1 MVVQSK
7 SYPPPTHR
15 LRFIPLCN
23 NNNNNNDFI
32 DRESPV
38 GLSPI
43 FPGVLYVKTYA
54 YIYIIYTKNDT

>member
-1 MVVQSK
+1 MGGSEQNLS
-7 SYPPPTHR
+7 PPTTHP
-15 LRFIPLCN
+15 RFIPLC
-23 NNNNNNDFI
+23 NNNNNDFI

>member
-1 MVVQSK
+1 MGGSEQNLS
-7 SYPPPTHR
+7 PPPPAPGPFPYVIIIIMT
-15 LRFIPLCN
+15 
-23 NNNNNNDFI
+23 I